1 MYDRIFVESVLK
13 ACIEDGVDGTEF
25 KVFSTYIQ
33 QVQTDT
39 ALIDAMLVEYVN
51 FAYEQDQILPEEF
64 YELIGKKI
72 DIGKMDWMYQ
82 QLYLDYYKDK
92 KENLSDRC
100 KGRIEKIKD
109 HQVVQTDH
117 VLPVLFQYLDVIKL
131 PKYLC
136 ARTFIEFRAKS
147 GQTVIFH
154 FMDGTSAVWKEEVM
168 KELLPGYYVFSA
180 SYI

>member
-13 ACIEDGVDGTEF
+13 ACIADGVDGTEF

-92 KENLSDRC
+92 K
-100 KGRIEKIKD
+100 RI
-109 HQVVQTDH
+109 
-117 VLPVLFQYLDVIKL
+117 
-131 PKYLC
+131 
-136 ARTFIEFRAKS
+136 
-147 GQTVIFH
+147 
-154 FMDGTSAVWKEEVM
+154 
-168 KELLPGYYVFSA
+168 
-180 SYI
+180 